1 MKSIKY
7 KIVYNLTK
15 ATLYLTCGYLFSLA
29 CVQLF
34 VWLRDWSTYL
44 INCF

>member
-7 KIVYNLTK
+7 KIVYNLTR
-15 ATLYLTCGYLFSLA
+15 AIICLTFGCVCSLVG
-29 CVQLF
+29 VQLF